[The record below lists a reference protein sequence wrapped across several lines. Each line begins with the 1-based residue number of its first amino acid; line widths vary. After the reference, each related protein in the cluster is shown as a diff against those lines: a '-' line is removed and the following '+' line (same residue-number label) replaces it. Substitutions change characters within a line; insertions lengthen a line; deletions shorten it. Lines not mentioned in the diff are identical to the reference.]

1 MEPFRFHL
9 FVCAQQ
15 KQEGVPSCPPNG
27 AAAVLAALNSE
38 ILACGLG
45 SDVQVTTCGCMGL
58 CDEGPIVV
66 VYPEGVWYRRVQ
78 PSDVPEIAAQH
89 LLGGKPVNRLVWND
103 APSMKAMSVEHG
115 KEFREAIAARERS
128 GLCLIAWSR

>member
-15 KQEGVPSCPPNG
+15 KPEGVPSCPANG
-27 AAAVLAALNSE
+27 SLAVLAALDRE
-38 ILACGLG
+38 ITACGLG

-58 CDEGPIVV
+58 CDEGPIMV

-78 PSDVPEIAAQH
+78 PSDVAEIAAQH
-89 LLGGKPVNRLVWND
+89 LLAWQACRPPRLERCSGDEGHVGRAWGKVP
-103 APSMKAMSVEHG
+103 
-115 KEFREAIAARERS
+115 
-128 GLCLIAWSR
+128 